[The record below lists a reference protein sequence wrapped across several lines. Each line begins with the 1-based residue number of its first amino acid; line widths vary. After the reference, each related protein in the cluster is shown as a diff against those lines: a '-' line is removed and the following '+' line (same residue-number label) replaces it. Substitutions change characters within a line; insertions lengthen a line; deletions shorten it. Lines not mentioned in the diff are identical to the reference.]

1 MRVNRVKGCAC
12 SLTRAGRHSSTS
24 GCALCRWRSQG
35 TRKVA
40 SEVQAAGG
48 AAPEGT
54 SCLPWWSPGVTRLF
68 MCVAVLPM
76 PCTCLMPARLRD
88 AAAGRQ
94 GAHGLG
100 HTDVSRV
107 GPGGVVGACQS
118 EVLGRRAGSSEELEQ
133 EERRELMV

>member
-1 MRVNRVKGCAC
+1 MPVHVCGSAAN
-12 SLTRAGRHSSTS
+12 
-24 GCALCRWRSQG
+24 AL
-35 TRKVA
+35 
-40 SEVQAAGG
+40 
-48 AAPEGT
+48 
-54 SCLPWWSPGVTRLF
+54 
-68 MCVAVLPM
+68 

-118 EVLGRRAGSSEELEQ
+118 EVLGCRAGSSEELEQ

>member
-107 GPGGVVGACQS
+107 GPGGVGGACQS

-133 EERRELMV
+133 EERRELTV